1 MLFFS
6 LGAFQLAFYGVSFW
20 FPGLLESILN
30 QDLVVSAKDTAYPWL
45 TNLLQVVMV
54 VAAAPVVEEFLFRG
68 IILHRWAEKW
78 GPRRALWSSAL
89 LFGVLHANFI
99 GLTMFG
105 LVMGLL
111 YLRTRTLIVPIV
123 CHAVN
128 NAIAISLP
136 LLAADSADVSFSVEQ
151 FRAGWWMGFVYL
163 AITLPWLIRFIGQN
177 WPKPDAQ
184 LPYRMNIGQSQNR
197 FAALNGL
204 LAKFSLAPTGKL
216 RE

>member
-1 MLFFS
+1 
-6 LGAFQLAFYGVSFW
+6 
-20 FPGLLESILN
+20 
-30 QDLVVSAKDTAYPWL
+30 
-45 TNLLQVVMV
+45 MV
-54 VAAAPVVEEFLFRG
+54 VVAAPVVEEFLFRG

-123 CHAVN
+123 CHALN
-128 NAIAISLP
+128 NAIALSFHFLAVDSSDASLT
-136 LLAADSADVSFSVEQ
+136 LEQ
-151 FRAGWWMGFVYL
+151 FRAGWRVGLVYL
-163 AITLPWLIRFIGQN
+163 VITLPWLIRFIGEN
-177 WPKPDAQ
+177 WPQPDAQ
-184 LPYRMNIGQSQNR
+184 LPYRMNVGQAQNR
-197 FAALNGL
+197 LAAFHVS
-204 LAKFSLAPTGKL
+204 LAKLSLAAAGKS